1 MNTTNYYQLYFKK
14 IICNTIL
21 VFVCVQLFAQNQQE
35 IQIANEYLSK
45 GEKPKALAAFQA
57 LAKDFQNIPVIHN
70 NYLNLMLD
78 MNQFKQAEDYVEKI
92 VKKDDRIT
100 YRLDLGV
107 VYVRAGDLA
116 KADKYLKSIIKI
128 QIEDVYKAKIIADY
142 LASKNLV
149 DYAVYSLQQARNV
162 TNSPALFALEL
173 ANLYRIQGKRTE
185 MVNEYLDYVTQTP
198 ANSAY
203 IKNLM
208 QLLITKP
215 EELQSLEQIL
225 LERVQQYQQ
234 SEIYADLIIWV

>member
-1 MNTTNYYQLYFKK
+1 MKKRSYPQMNTTNYYQLFFKK
-14 IICNTIL
+14 LICNTIL
-21 VFVCVQLFAQNQQE
+21 VFICVQLFAQNQQE

-45 GEKPKALAAFQA
+45 GEKPKALAAFQT

-78 MNQFKQAEDYVEKI
+78 MSQFKQAEDYVEKI
-92 VKKDDRIT
+92 IKKDDRIT

-107 VYVRAGDLA
+107 VYVRAGELA

-162 TNSPALFALEL
+162 TN
-173 ANLYRIQGKRTE
+173 
-185 MVNEYLDYVTQTP
+185 
-198 ANSAY
+198 
-203 IKNLM
+203 
-208 QLLITKP
+208 
-215 EELQSLEQIL
+215 
-225 LERVQQYQQ
+225 
-234 SEIYADLIIWV
+234 